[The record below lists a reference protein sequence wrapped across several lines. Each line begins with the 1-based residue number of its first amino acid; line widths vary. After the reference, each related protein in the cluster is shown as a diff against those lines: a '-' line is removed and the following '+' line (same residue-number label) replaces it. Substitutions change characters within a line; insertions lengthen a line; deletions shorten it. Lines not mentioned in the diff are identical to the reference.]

1 MSTTSSTVVQTLTN
15 YARGIAQDRASAVAE
30 FLAPSVPVG
39 SATGKF
45 KSFNDKNAFQVISA
59 DRAIGGAAKRL
70 EFLASDSDYNC
81 KPKALE
87 IAIDDAERDLAG
99 AGDPLR
105 LEQAKIDVLL
115 TSALISHENDV
126 LTAVKNGLSAVG
138 SRGSWSDLST
148 NDPIKELDEQIKAI
162 AVECGMMPNRIILGI
177 GAWYYLRN
185 HAKTLARQ
193 PGAVN
198 IGVSLQQFTGML
210 LNPAIEARIGVLSK
224 DSAKMGAT
232 KSATNIVGDEVFI
245 YYASPSPTQYDPSFA
260 KTFRTQSG
268 GVEAVR
274 MYRDEK
280 ARSDVLAIDWSND
293 IQVVGSACGRRL
305 TIS

>member
-1 MSTTSSTVVQTLTN
+1 MSANASTLNLTLTN

-39 SATGKF
+39 TAVGKF
-45 KSFNDKNAFQVISA
+45 KSFNDKNAFQVPSTG
-59 DRAIGGAAKRL
+59 RAIGGSATRL
-70 EFLASDSDYNC
+70 EFLASDTDYSC

-87 IAIDDAERDLAG
+87 IAIDDQERALAG
-99 AGDPLR
+99 DSDPLG

-115 TSALISHENDV
+115 TSALISHEADV
-126 LTAVKNGLSAVG
+126 LTAVKAGLSAVA
-138 SRGSWSDLST
+138 SRGSWSDLTT

-162 AVECGMMPNRIILGI
+162 AIETGMMPNRIILGI
-177 GAWYYLRN
+177 GAWYLLRN

-210 LNPAIEARIGVLSK
+210 LNPAIDCRIGVLSK
-224 DSAKMGAT
+224 DTAKMGAT
-232 KSATNIVGDEVFI
+232 ASKANIVGDEVFI
-245 YYASPSPTQYDPSFA
+245 FYGAPTPTQYDPSFA
-260 KTFRTQSG
+260 KTFRTTRG

-274 MYRDEK
+274 TYRDDK
-280 ARSDVLAIDWSND
+280 ARSDILAIDWSND
-293 IQVVGSACGRRL
+293 IQVVGSSCGRRL
-305 TIS
+305 TIV